1 MPRLKEIR
9 RGEADPRV
17 LPFYDALFG
26 PDRDPVE
33 EPGTATGR
41 LVTGGLSSP
50 KCPIA

>member
-26 PDRDPVE
+26 PIETLLRSLVQPRE
-33 EPGTATGR
+33 R
-41 LVTGGLSSP
+41 LVTGGLFSP
-50 KCPIA
+50 KCRTA